1 MHVIQSEFQINAIQS
16 EAEKVQ
22 KIFTSYFCVLLQ
34 KHHFVKTLAE
44 DNPSK

>member
-1 MHVIQSEFQINAIQS
+1 MHALQSEFQINATQS

-22 KIFTSYFCVLLQ
+22 NNIYILSVLQ

-44 DNPSK
+44 DNPSKSK